1 LGKNDERRAPEGNP
15 PKGEA
20 LPSQGAD
27 GKAMP
32 DKAVSRST
40 GTRTVNAATGR
51 AGDARPGS
59 GPLLQRLRLWSGLV
73 LFGYVT
79 WHYINH
85 SLGHLSLAAM
95 EAMLDVQEVVLDNP
109 VGLAILYGAL
119 AVHVGLALFKL
130 ASLRTFRRP
139 PWEWVQIALGL
150 AIPWFLVSHI
160 TFTRGAQSALGIEV
174 DYGHELLLLWPA
186 VWVQQGLLLLIVWV
200 HACIGVHFWLRL
212 RPWYP
217 AAMPWLAGLA
227 VAVPALAQ
235 TGWIAAARREYDRL
249 QAAGDAAGGSAANA
263 QDAAAMIQALGQL
276 QNLLQDIA
284 LGAAAIVA
292 AVIAVRMLMQ
302 RYKTRIRV
310 TYGDGTTVNATAGTS
325 LLDVSRMAG
334 IPHMSVCGGRARC
347 STCRTLVTAGG
358 ENLTAPAE
366 AERTLLNRLNA
377 DESIR
382 LACQA
387 RLRGDVSIRPL
398 IQPQAAASVPRRTD
412 PLGWG
417 VEREIA
423 VLFLDIR
430 GFSRISEKSLP
441 YDIVFILNSLFGEVG
456 GAVERNRGY
465 IDKFMGDG
473 MMALFGLESPPA
485 EASREALRAA
495 IAAQEATAKAMRML
509 TQHLHEPLRIGIGI
523 HIGNVVVGRIGR
535 TSDQTSPSRLT
546 AIGDTVNIAA
556 RLESAT
562 KDLKSPI
569 VVSARL
575 LETAGLAIN
584 DAIGERHSLSVHNIS
599 EPVDAVAIREFS
611 VLSAELGGTE
621 PGSGGKTRA
630 RAALGNFRR
639 SETAASVSVTD
650 GKPAAEAGTTEKKTG
665 SA

>member
-1 LGKNDERRAPEGNP
+1 MPTASAAAQGPGEQTLVKITDRSAPPGASGPANAQPGNS
-15 PKGEA
+15 K
-20 LPSQGAD
+20 
-27 GKAMP
+27 
-32 DKAVSRST
+32 
-40 GTRTVNAATGR
+40 
-51 AGDARPGS
+51 PGS

-73 LFGYVT
+73 LLGYVT
-79 WHYINH
+79 WHYLNH
-85 SLGHLSLAAM
+85 ALGHVSLAAM
-95 EAMLDVQEVVLDNP
+95 EAMLDVQEVVLGNP
-109 VGLAILYGAL
+109 LGLAILYGAL

-139 PWEWVQIALGL
+139 AWEWVQIVLGL

-160 TFTRGAQSALGIEV
+160 TYTRGAESALGIEV

-200 HACIGVHFWLRL
+200 HACIGIHFWLRL

-217 AAMPWLAGLA
+217 SAMPWLAGLA
-227 VAVPALAQ
+227 VAIPALAQ
-235 TGWIAAARREYDRL
+235 TGWITAARREFDRI
-249 QAAGDAAGGSAANA
+249 QAAGGDAANA
-263 QDAAAMIQALGQL
+263 QEAAAMIAALGQL
-276 QNLLQDIA
+276 HGLLQNIA
-284 LGAAAIVA
+284 LGAAALVA

-302 RYKTRIRV
+302 RYRTRIRV
-310 TYGDGTTVNATAGTS
+310 TYGDGTTVSATAGTS
-325 LLDVSRMAG
+325 LLDVSRAAG

-347 STCRTLVTAGG
+347 STCRTLVTDGG
-358 ENLTAPAE
+358 ENLTEPTD
-366 AERTLLNRLNA
+366 AERTLLTRLNA
-377 DESIR
+377 DHSIR

-473 MMALFGLESPPA
+473 MMALFGLDSSPA

-569 VVSARL
+569 VVSAKL
-575 LETAGLAIN
+575 LQTAGLTIN
-584 DAIGERHSLSVHNIS
+584 DAIGERHSLTVHNIS
-599 EPVDAVAIREFS
+599 APVDVVAIQEFS
-611 VLSAELGGTE
+611 ALSAELGGAETD
-621 PGSGGKTRA
+621 SGGRSRS

-639 SETAASVSVTD
+639 SATPADASRND
-650 GKPAAEAGTTEKKTG
+650 QEPAGEAEPGEKKTG
-665 SA
+665 SG

>member
-1 LGKNDERRAPEGNP
+1 
-15 PKGEA
+15 
-20 LPSQGAD
+20 
-27 GKAMP
+27 MP
-32 DKAVSRST
+32 TAS
-40 GTRTVNAATGR
+40 AATKGPEEQTLVKITDR
-51 AGDARPGS
+51 SAQPGASGPGNAEPGNIRPGS

-79 WHYINH
+79 WHYVNH
-85 SLGHLSLAAM
+85 SLGHISLSAM
-95 EAMLDVQEVVLDNP
+95 EAMLEIQEVVLGNP
-109 VGLAILYGAL
+109 LGLAILYGAL

-139 PWEWVQIALGL
+139 AWEWVQIALGL

-160 TFTRGAQSALGIEV
+160 TFTRGAESTLGIEV
-174 DYGHELLLLWPA
+174 DYAHELLLLWPA

-227 VAVPALAQ
+227 VVIPALAQ
-235 TGWIAAARREYDRL
+235 TGWIAAARREYERV
-249 QAAGDAAGGSAANA
+249 QAAGNATGVDAANA
-263 QDAAAMIQALGQL
+263 QDAAAMVAALGQL
-276 QNLLQDIA
+276 HGLLQNIA
-284 LGAAAIVA
+284 LGAAALVA

-302 RYKTRIRV
+302 RYRTRIRV
-310 TYGDGTTVNATAGTS
+310 TYGDGTTVSATAGTS
-325 LLDVSRMAG
+325 LLDVSRAAG

-347 STCRTLVTAGG
+347 STCRTLVTDGG
-358 ENLTAPAE
+358 ENLTEPTD
-366 AERTLLNRLNA
+366 AERTLLTRLNA
-377 DESIR
+377 DHSIR

-387 RLRGDVSIRPL
+387 RLRGDVSIRPI
-398 IQPQAAASVPRRTD
+398 IQPQAAGAVPRGTD

-473 MMALFGLESPPA
+473 MMALFGLDSSPA

-495 IAAQEATAKAMRML
+495 IASQEATAKAMRML

-535 TSDQTSPSRLT
+535 TSDQTNPSRLT

-562 KDLKSPI
+562 KDLKAPI

-575 LETAGLAIN
+575 LETAGLTIN

-611 VLSAELGGTE
+611 ALSALLGGAE
-621 PGSGGKTRA
+621 PVSGGKSRA

-639 SETAASVSVTD
+639 
-650 GKPAAEAGTTEKKTG
+650 AEAAKPPSQAPAIAAGDGEAAAKKTG
-665 SA
+665 GA